1 MGLAAPLGLL
11 GLTLLIP
18 VIAMY
23 LLKRRREEVQVSSV
37 YLWERVVQD
46 IEANAPWQRL
56 RRNLLLLLQL
66 LFLLLAVFGLAQPF
80 LKRAGAAGQSVII
93 VLDSSI
99 SMGARDMPQGTRLDA
114 ARAEA
119 LRLMEGLP
127 DNGRITVIRGGDGA
141 DILAANSD
149 DRVAV
154 RAALDAVEPLA
165 RDSDLGPALT
175 LAAAAA
181 ARQPD
186 SEIVVL
192 SDGAVQLPA
201 TLAVERPLRYV
212 PLGSEATNQ
221 AISALNLSRS
231 ATGYELFV
239 QVTNYARADSTR
251 RLVVEIDGVP
261 FTASD
266 LAIPAGQQTSKIFPV
281 ERSDAFRVEA
291 RLEGNDKLVGD
302 DVAWTVPGPAGARHI
317 RLMTPSATNR
327 FLALPF
333 ALLPGVE
340 FSQGNVLTDSLEI
353 NSTGER
359 ADLLILDRWLPD
371 EGLPG
376 TTENLLIVAPP
387 AGNDIIQT
395 TGVLTG
401 PLPLKLGTVPAIED
415 HLVFES
421 DLFFV
426 EARSGVVPPWGTV
439 VLGDEATGAP
449 LLWVGEQQGRRIAVL
464 LTPLFGQPE
473 SIPLDPPREVV
484 LTNLVYHPTY
494 PILMLNLAS
503 YLLVGPAGGLA
514 GQSLPPGQPVTLPL
528 LDASSVEVELPNG
541 QTVQPEA
548 GNSVSASFIP
558 TQPGIY
564 TVRWPGSSQPAI
576 QFTVN
581 LFAPTESA
589 IAPVPD
595 LALTT
600 TSGGTTPAA
609 AGLIGE
615 ARQDIWRPIVL
626 IGLLILAIEWLVYQK
641 DAFLRLRRMVGGR

>member
-23 LLKRRREEVQVSSV
+23 LLKRRREEVLVSSV

-80 LKRAGAAGQSVII
+80 LKRAGAAGQSLII

-154 RAALDAVEPLA
+154 RDALGAVAPLA

-186 SEIVVL
+186 SEIVIL

-212 PLGSEATNQ
+212 PLGTDATNQ

-231 ATGYELFV
+231 ETGYDLFV
-239 QVTNYARADSTR
+239 QVTNYGLADSTR
-251 RLVVEIDGVP
+251 RLVVEVDGVP

-266 LAIPAGQQTSKIFPV
+266 LAIPAGQQTSKIFPLA
-281 ERSDAFRVEA
+281 RTDAFRVEA
-291 RLEGNDKLVGD
+291 RLEGEQIDRLAGD
-302 DVAWTVPGPAGARHI
+302 DVAWTVPGPAGARHV
-317 RLMTPSATNR
+317 RLMTPSPANR

-353 NSTGER
+353 NDTGER

-371 EGLPG
+371 QGLPG

-387 AGNDIIQT
+387 AGNDVIQT

-426 EARSGVVPPWGTV
+426 EARAGVVPPWGTV
-439 VLGDEATGAP
+439 VLQDRTTDAP
-449 LLWVGEQQGRRIAVL
+449 LLWVGEQGGRRIAVL

-494 PILMLNLAS
+494 PILMLNLAT

-514 GQSLPPGQPVTLPL
+514 GQSLPPGQAVNLPL
-528 LDASSVEVELPNG
+528 LDAARVEVELPNG

-548 GNSVSASFIP
+548 GNGVTASFIP
-558 TQPGIY
+558 IQPGVY
-564 TVRWPGSSQPAI
+564 TVRWPDSRQPAI

-600 TSGGTTPAA
+600 TGGPTATTA
-609 AGLIGE
+609 AGLVGE

-626 IGLLILAIEWLVYQK
+626 IGLLILALEWLVYQK
-641 DAFLRLRRMVGGR
+641 DALLRLRRMVR